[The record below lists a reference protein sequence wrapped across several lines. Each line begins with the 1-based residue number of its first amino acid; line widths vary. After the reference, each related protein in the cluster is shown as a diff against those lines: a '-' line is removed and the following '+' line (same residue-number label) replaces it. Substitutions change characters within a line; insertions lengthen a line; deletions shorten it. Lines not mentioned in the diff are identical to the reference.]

1 LQFTDSKGEVNSM
14 THGVYSAGAAMAR
27 IELLQEVSA
36 NNLANA
42 TTTGFRRDLVTM
54 RQAGAGQPGISRGP
68 LRLGRVET
76 AVMLDGGAVEPTGG
90 RGDLAIRGE
99 GFFVVDKDGK
109 SFLTRAGS
117 FARNANGELVS
128 PSGERLMGD
137 GGPITVES
145 DEFAVSPDGEVVVGG
160 ATVNTIRLANPKTGA
175 VLRKAGEGRIEMP
188 ADGAAE
194 KPANSSIL
202 QGFLEGSNVSAIRE
216 MVTLVEA
223 FRSYQANSK
232 SITTADELLD
242 AAVNQVGRVA

>member
-1 LQFTDSKGEVNSM
+1 M

-27 IELLQEVSA
+27 IELIQEVTA

-42 TTTGFRRDLVTM
+42 ATTGFRRDLVTT
-54 RQAGAGQPGISRGP
+54 RQSAPGQAGLARGP
-68 LRLGRVET
+68 LRLGQIET

-99 GFFVVDKDGK
+99 GFFVVDKEGK
-109 SFLTRAGS
+109 SFLTRAGA
-117 FARNANGELVS
+117 FTRNANGELVS
-128 PSGERLMGD
+128 ASGERLMGD

-145 DEFAVSPDGEVVVGG
+145 DEFTIMPDGEVVVGG
-160 ATVNTIRLANPKTGA
+160 AAVNTIRLATTKPGA

-188 ADGAAE
+188 ADGAAG
-194 KPANSSIL
+194 KPADSTIL

-232 SITTADELLD
+232 SIMTADELLEK
-242 AAVNQVGRVA
+242 AVNQVGRVA

>member
-1 LQFTDSKGEVNSM
+1 M

-27 IELLQEVSA
+27 IELIQEVTA

-42 TTTGFRRDLVTM
+42 ATTGFRRDLVTT
-54 RQAGAGQPGISRGP
+54 RQSAPGQAGLARGP
-68 LRLGRVET
+68 LRLGQIET

-99 GFFVVDKDGK
+99 GFFVVDKEGK
-109 SFLTRAGS
+109 SFLTRAGA
-117 FARNANGELVS
+117 FTRNANGELVS
-128 PSGERLMGD
+128 ASGERLMGD

-145 DEFAVSPDGEVVVGG
+145 DEFTIMPDGEVVVGG
-160 ATVNTIRLANPKTGA
+160 AAVNTIRLATTKPGA

-194 KPANSSIL
+194 KPADSTIL

-232 SITTADELLD
+232 SIMTADELLEK
-242 AAVNQVGRVA
+242 AVNQVGRVA